1 MVTVCIS
8 APVFIVQYL
17 FDEAQITVNNLLD
30 HSQLI
35 MNSKRKTGI
44 MSKEQWQYLHN
55 LGEEVKKS
63 LQNVS

>member
-1 MVTVCIS
+1 LTYVLS

-30 HSQLI
+30 HSRMI
-35 MNSKRKTGI
+35 MDSKKSKSGI

-63 LQNVS
+63 LNNVS